1 MHEAEQCHSFV
12 TNRQQKEQTP
22 SLTYRIMYF
31 MYLFMT
37 LTISSTDAVR
47 GFGDCIA
54 RVKHR
59 GDTFLITKNN
69 RAVAKLVPAG
79 EAGANTTGRLFELL
93 RQLPPADPG
102 FANDLEQANS
112 KEMPSTPWAS

>member
-1 MHEAEQCHSFV
+1 
-12 TNRQQKEQTP
+12 
-22 SLTYRIMYF
+22 
-31 MYLFMT
+31 MT

-47 GFGDCIA
+47 GFGDYLA

-59 GDTFLITKNN
+59 GDTFVITKNK

-79 EAGANTTGRLFELL
+79 EMGGATTGKLFAML
-93 RQLPPADPG
+93 RQLPPADPR

-112 KEMPSTPWAS
+112 KEMPSNPWAS